1 MLTTHTNACAYN
13 NYIFNIDHENA
24 SLAAQPLAVKTEG
37 LVTCVY

>member
-13 NYIFNIDHENA
+13 ISLTLTMENA